1 MGGTYYPQLLASRI
15 LNDSRVDQ
23 SGADDG
29 DVTGWDPSA
38 QIILATQIGY
48 NGKDTAASAYKLQWR
63 NETDNP
69 GGSFADVGASGEV
82 KYAATSSALSDGTAL
97 TEVNSRCQTQGAS
110 MTWQNGLENV
120 NDNVLPDSGTL
131 DLGSDCYTELQWA
144 LSLADGDPGDQY
156 TFQLYNTTEGAAVGT
171 CGAQLTLQ
179 ADLALIPVLMETY
192 RRLRN

>member
-1 MGGTYYPQLLASRI
+1 MTTIYYPQLLASRI

-29 DVTGWDPSA
+29 DVAGWDPSA

-48 NGKDTAASAYKLQWR
+48 NGKDTGASAFKLRWR

-69 GGSFADVGASGEV
+69 GGAFADVGSTGEV
-82 KYAATSSALSDGTAL
+82 KYAATSSVLSDGTAL
-97 TEVNSRCQTQGAS
+97 TSGNARCADQGLS
-110 MTWQNGLENV
+110 MTWQNGLESV
-120 NDNVLPDSGTL
+120 GDNVLPDSGTF
-131 DLGSDCYTELQWA
+131 DLGSDCYSEFQWA

-156 TFQLYNTTEGAAVGT
+156 TFLLFNTTENAAVGT

-179 ADLALIPVLMETY
+179 ADLALIPVLMDTY
-192 RRLRN
+192 RRMRN